1 MTIEKPKLPKGRAYV
16 LKTSLLESA
25 LAGVNLTCDI
35 SLYYWTP
42 QSGSSILEAEYWLPN
57 ENRPATL
64 FVRAGS
70 LPLDDV
76 GSAREKLETEVLPS
90 FAEWL
95 RSVLNLSYRSTA
107 LHAKPRFYAAY
118 EGGSVKFT
126 RTPN

>member
-1 MTIEKPKLPKGRAYV
+1 M

-25 LAGVNLTCDI
+25 LVDVNLTCDI
-35 SLYYWTP
+35 ILDYWTP
-42 QSGSSILEAEYWLPN
+42 QSGSSTLEAEYWLPN

-76 GSAREKLETEVLPS
+76 GSAREKSETEVLPS

-95 RSVLNLSYRSTA
+95 GSVLSLSYRSTA
-107 LHAKPRFYAAY
+107 LQAKPRFYAVY
-118 EGGSVKFT
+118 EDGSVKFT
-126 RTPN
+126 RTPH